1 MKHQFDLLSKPKNE
15 GPRTLRRFGSS
26 SMEGGSQNVHG
37 SVFLFFKICYFVYRV
52 LLSLCMRVDA
62 YFRFGCD
69 RDSGDRS
76 QCAGKM
82 GQEG

>member
-1 MKHQFDLLSKPKNE
+1 
-15 GPRTLRRFGSS
+15 
-26 SMEGGSQNVHG
+26 
-37 SVFLFFKICYFVYRV
+37 
-52 LLSLCMRVDA
+52 MRMDA

>member
-1 MKHQFDLLSKPKNE
+1 M
-15 GPRTLRRFGSS
+15 
-26 SMEGGSQNVHG
+26 QNVIR
-37 SVFLFFKICYFVYRV
+37 SQRCVLIFVFLYLIMWNAFLKCYFVYRV

-82 GQEG
+82 GQEGRGGY